1 MANIL
6 LVEDDIDLN
15 KLVNIYLSKNGFD
28 VTSCYNGL
36 EALEKFQEQN
46 FDIIISDIMMPKING
61 YELLEELRSINKK
74 IPFLFMSAKD
84 DIPSKQKGYDLGL
97 DDYLA
102 KPISNEE
109 LLMRVKALLRR
120 SNIQTKNR
128 IEIGNLLMDK
138 DEYTAYVNEEDICL
152 TVREFD
158 ILYHMIS
165 YPKKTFSRSRLMELF
180 WDYDS
185 SATSRT
191 VDVYMAKL
199 RDKTSECTG
208 FSIQTVHGLG
218 YKVILNEK

>member
-109 LLMRVKALLRR
+109 LLMHVKALLRR

>member
-15 KLVNIYLSKNGFD
+15 NLVNIYLSKNGFD

-109 LLMRVKALLRR
+109 LLMHVKALLRR